1 MKAHL
6 KHMLVGGAAILAA
19 LVLFGVDWRVALQW
33 AVILACPVMM
43 MVMMAGGHGHGH
55 GHAGTPPQDAGADQ
69 IGPDRERIDDRRPG
83 LSTATGR
90 TEASLPGTRS

>member
-6 KHMLVGGAAILAA
+6 KHMIVGGAAILAA

-55 GHAGTPPQDAGADQ
+55 GHAGTPPQDAGAGQ
-69 IGPDRERIDDRRPG
+69 IGPDRERIDDPSAG
-83 LSTATGR
+83 HQHGHGSH
-90 TEASLPGTRS
+90 